1 MNKPTIDME
10 RLINI
15 VICLAGIVLIL
26 CGVLLKSGQAE
37 TITISVGASLVASS
51 AVAFLSSVYIRRYRH
66 AKEISEQWGL
76 QSITDKRATMNI
88 EINEHMQKVSQN
100 LDYIA
105 FGMTSLRQGAESTV
119 LDCLHRGAELRLLT
133 VDPESPFLSV
143 RDREEKKMEGS
154 TATSIRQLVDWA
166 KRLEEKYPGKV
177 KLRYNPAIPTEYY
190 CRADRMIYTGPY
202 QYGKES
208 QQTITFAYKGPGLAF
223 DYYTK
228 YYDELWRE
236 AREP

>member
-1 MNKPTIDME
+1 ME

-15 VICLAGIVLIL
+15 VIFLVGCVLII
-26 CGVLLKSGQAE
+26 SGWPVKNEQAE
-37 TITISVGASLVASS
+37 TILISIGASLVASS
-51 AVAFLSSVYIRRYRH
+51 AVAFLSSVYIRRYRR

-88 EINEHMQKVSQN
+88 EINKQMQTVSNN

-119 LDCLHRGAELRLLT
+119 LDCLRRGAELRLLT
-133 VDPESPFLSV
+133 VDPESKFLPV

-166 KRLEEKYPGKV
+166 KKLEEKYPGKV
-177 KLRYNPAIPTEYY
+177 KLRYNPAIPTEFY

-202 QYGKES
+202 QYGRES
-208 QQTITFAYKGPGLAF
+208 QQTMTFAYKGPGLAF
-223 DYYTK
+223 DFYTK
-228 YYDELWRE
+228 YFDELWKD